1 MDTGMISSRLNLN
14 VRQTQGMISV
24 KTTLGKLESH
34 FGQPKMDGHYEAPRS
49 GVYATQPS
57 IEIDT
62 YPSRHSYGFT
72 NHSDFAKEAQ
82 QKGFEGASEGRS
94 RRTQEAWNYIEN
106 AAKPGRNVPQEM
118 AQSKL
123 RDNFR
128 VKRHMVAQA
137 IPDPKITGHPSEL
150 QGSND
155 RGDISLKITPPA
167 KAPTNF
173 TPGHVDIELTQA
185 ADTHRWIS
193 MGHLDLRA

>member
-1 MDTGMISSRLNLN
+1 
-14 VRQTQGMISV
+14 MISV

-106 AAKPGRNVPQEM
+106 AAKPGRNVPQ
-118 AQSKL
+118 
-123 RDNFR
+123 
-128 VKRHMVAQA
+128 VAQA
-137 IPDPKITGHPSEL
+137 IPDPKITVHPSEL